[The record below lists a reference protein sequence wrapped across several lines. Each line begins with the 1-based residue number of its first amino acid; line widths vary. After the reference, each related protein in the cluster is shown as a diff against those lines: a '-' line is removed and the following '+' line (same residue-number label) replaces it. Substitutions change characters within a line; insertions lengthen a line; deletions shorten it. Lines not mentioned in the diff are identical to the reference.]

1 MWQILNSL
9 VSLLVISVLI
19 AMVYRVLPDVRLDWP
34 DVWVGAVTT
43 SLLFGVGKFLIG
55 LYLGRAS
62 IGSSYEAFSA
72 VSPVPQGADVST
84 CGRWSGL

>member
-1 MWQILNSL
+1 VWQILNLL
-9 VSLLVISVLI
+9 VPLLVISVLI
-19 AMVYRVLPDVRLDWP
+19 AMVYRILPDVRLDWP

-55 LYLGRAS
+55 LYLGPAS

-72 VSPVPQGADVST
+72 GSPVPQGDVST